1 MSEIE
6 IRDEDLTVVAGC
18 SAVHPDQRGGQH
30 VAKQCTGVLM
40 IHHPTGIGVM
50 CNVNRS
56 QYGNR
61 AGALEMLKKL
71 IAEYGGNRE

>member
-1 MSEIE
+1 MTLRE
-6 IRDEDLTVVAGC
+6 EDLTVVAGC

-30 VAKQCTGVLM
+30 VAKQCTGVLV
-40 IHHPTGIGVM
+40 IHNPSGIGVM

-61 AGALEMLKKL
+61 AGAMEMLTKL
-71 IAEYGGNRE
+71 VNEYGDQRE